1 MTNMDAGFKRP
12 LDRQPLSRFRGRNAS
27 VILLSFY
34 CISLV
39 LIKSVLIKPVLIKSF
54 EMKRPFMVWIGF
66 ISICCSKVAK
76 EGKSCPRLLVLQR
89 VAQNGK
95 LKLLKSC
102 RAQSIY
108 AYSRAKRKQHEQK
121 IGLERKRAIACC
133 ATKHHIRHAVCDLV
147 GTLPSNDAT
156 ATRTSKTTTGLE
168 GKTKTLRV
176 HLTFFV
182 HFFAI
187 FARLRV
193 EIACE
198 FA

>member
-1 MTNMDAGFKRP
+1 MRCHDNDNLVPRAFHPFFKGKALGTRLMIMTLSKYQDGRRQALCCSRITAGFKRP

-89 VAQNGK
+89 VAQK
-95 LKLLKSC
+95 
-102 RAQSIY
+102 
-108 AYSRAKRKQHEQK
+108 
-121 IGLERKRAIACC
+121 
-133 ATKHHIRHAVCDLV
+133 
-147 GTLPSNDAT
+147 LPSTIYLCLLAV
-156 ATRTSKTTTGLE
+156 AL
-168 GKTKTLRV
+168 
-176 HLTFFV
+176 H
-182 HFFAI
+182 HY
-187 FARLRV
+187 
-193 EIACE
+193 
-198 FA
+198 

>member
-1 MTNMDAGFKRP
+1 MLQRITAGFKRP

-89 VAQNGK
+89 VAQNA
-95 LKLLKSC
+95 KSC
-102 RAQSIY
+102 SKVAEHNLFMPTRSPPVHPHHRKTNVQSHTFQLVWWH
-108 AYSRAKRKQHEQK
+108 RKTD
-121 IGLERKRAIACC
+121 IA
-133 ATKHHIRHAVCDLV
+133 HMLYINVV
-147 GTLPSNDAT
+147 IN
-156 ATRTSKTTTGLE
+156 
-168 GKTKTLRV
+168 
-176 HLTFFV
+176 
-182 HFFAI
+182 
-187 FARLRV
+187 
-193 EIACE
+193 
-198 FA
+198 